1 MKNLFKQEKAI
12 TLIALVITIIV
23 LLILAGVTIVTLTG
37 DNGLLGKTSES
48 KFITEIQ
55 HYNEELKLAIT
66 EDYASSMGNRQ
77 NKFNV
82 RRSSYNDEKSF
93 TDAMK
98 EKIQSFNNKYANKL
112 EIKED
117 KLNYIG
123 EDEQERTWL
132 SQVISVAG
140 ILKISYIFENGTEAA
155 PTYQRVISD
164 GSYEV
169 ESPTIANYEPDQYIV
184 SGEIQG
190 DTNITVTYYGE
201 SQGLEYELL
210 DDGTYTVAGI
220 GGFNGKGLVI
230 PAKFEGKSITQI
242 KSKAFYNNQTIKS
255 IIIPKTITK
264 INSQCFAFMSN
275 VESIYLNCNTICKDS
290 IYYESNLINITVG
303 ENVEKIE
310 NWGIRNNSNLE
321 NLIVCS
327 NKIDINGAQFVN
339 SNIAKVIINK
349 ENTKYKVIE
358 GVLYSKDGKKI
369 YMYPSAKRGDFT
381 IPSEVEEIG
390 KCAFYYNKYLQ
401 EVIVPSTVNVIK
413 DNAFENCDN
422 ISNININAKQIDGS
436 VFYSMDKLEK
446 IVFGKNVNKL
456 GTWSIR
462 NNSNLKEIYYLGT
475 IEEWNEVNKSNQWKV
490 NDNVEKINCVDGTI
504 NL

>member
-1 MKNLFKQEKAI
+1 MRNIMKQNKAI
-12 TLIALVITIIV
+12 TLIALVINIIV

-37 DNGLLGKTSES
+37 DNGLLWKTSES

-55 HYNEELKLAIT
+55 QYNEELKIAIT

-123 EDEQERTWL
+123 EDQQERTWL

-230 PAKFEGKSITQI
+230 PAKLEGKSITQI
-242 KSKAFYNNQTIKS
+242 KSKAFYNNQTFIS

-264 INSQCFAFMSN
+264 IN
-275 VESIYLNCNTICKDS
+275 
-290 IYYESNLINITVG
+290 
-303 ENVEKIE
+303 
-310 NWGIRNNSNLE
+310 
-321 NLIVCS
+321 
-327 NKIDINGAQFVN
+327 
-339 SNIAKVIINK
+339 
-349 ENTKYKVIE
+349 
-358 GVLYSKDGKKI
+358 
-369 YMYPSAKRGDFT
+369 
-381 IPSEVEEIG
+381 
-390 KCAFYYNKYLQ
+390 
-401 EVIVPSTVNVIK
+401 
-413 DNAFENCDN
+413 
-422 ISNININAKQIDGS
+422 
-436 VFYSMDKLEK
+436 
-446 IVFGKNVNKL
+446 
-456 GTWSIR
+456 
-462 NNSNLKEIYYLGT
+462 
-475 IEEWNEVNKSNQWKV
+475 
-490 NDNVEKINCVDGTI
+490 
-504 NL
+504 